1 MPGFKSNMPRFANIL
16 SDREIWA
23 SFAYIKTQW
32 PDSIQDRQSYINTQ
46 MDGGS

>member
-1 MPGFKSNMPRFANIL
+1 MPRFTDIL

-23 SFAYIKTQW
+23 SFAYIKSQW
-32 PDSIQDRQSYINTQ
+32 LGSIKDRQSYINAQ